1 MTDKR
6 NHQSDEANTPGLVPA
21 TQPGDPGAASSK
33 LANTSPRAAPGTF
46 HTVYAIPIACALP
59 FYEDIKRYIYGAE

>member
-6 NHQSDEANTPGLVPA
+6 NHQSDEVDTPGLVPA

-33 LANTSPRAAPGTF
+33 LANTSPRAAPGT
-46 HTVYAIPIACALP
+46 VPIPL
-59 FYEDIKRYIYGAE
+59 RYIYGLDA